1 MPSLPGPAHVAISDD
16 FQGGSGRGG
25 EWITV
30 SRDPN
35 TLTLPTAPR
44 KSIRTASTTAAE
56 MRFTLVWLLAAT
68 AAFAQDLPAGQII
81 DRVTC
86 AADPSQS
93 YALFVPAGYT
103 PSRPWPVIFAF
114 DPGAR
119 GRIPVERYQAAAAR
133 YGFIVAGSNNSRNG
147 GMEFPRVLAALTN
160 DVAARL
166 SVDPKRVYLAG
177 MSGGARTALGVALA
191 SKEIAGVIASS
202 AGYPDNN
209 IRKTLSFPLFATA
222 GTEDFNHLEMRRL
235 DRALTT
241 PHRLVIFDGGHV
253 WLSSELALQAVEW
266 MELHAMKAGLK
277 PRDEAEIDRLLAER
291 IAAAG
296 TGSDKHTFR
305 ALQAIADDFQGLR
318 DVSAFARRAAE
329 LGRDKTI
336 REALDTERYQDR
348 REEGVLREMDG
359 LAARLA
365 SNDRPAVLNQLR
377 QKWMAL
383 SETARKPVDSMER
396 QLARRVLAALS
407 ADGTRD
413 ADYAKIIAENRV
425 R

>member
-1 MPSLPGPAHVAISDD
+1 MLPGPASYNSAIS
-16 FQGGSGRGG
+16 R
-25 EWITV
+25 
-30 SRDPN
+30 
-35 TLTLPTAPR
+35 
-44 KSIRTASTTAAE
+44 
-56 MRFTLVWLLAAT
+56 MRFTPAVLVLVWLLATT

-93 YALFVPAGYT
+93 YALFVPADYT
-103 PSRPWPVIFAF
+103 PSRSWPVIFAF

-119 GRIPVERYQAAAAR
+119 GRVPVERYQAAAER
-133 YGFIVAGSNNSRNG
+133 YGYIVVGSNNSRNG

-166 SVDPKRVYLAG
+166 AVNPKRVYLAG

-202 AGYPDNN
+202 AGYPDTN
-209 IRKTLSFPLFATA
+209 IRKTLSFPLFTTA
-222 GTEDFNHLEMRRL
+222 GTEDFNHLEMRKL

-253 WLSSELALQAVEW
+253 WLSSELAVQAVEW

-277 PRDEAEIDRLLAER
+277 PRDDAEIDRQLAARVE
-291 IAAAG
+291 AAG
-296 TGSDKHTFR
+296 TGSDKDTFR
-305 ALQAIADDFQGLR
+305 ALKAIADDFQGLK
-318 DVSAFARRAAE
+318 DVSTFARRAAE
-329 LGRDKTI
+329 LGRDKAI
-336 REALDTERYQDR
+336 RAALDAERDEDR
-348 REEGVLREMDG
+348 REEVVLREMDA

-365 SNDRPAVLNQLR
+365 SSDRLAVLGQLR

-383 SETARKPVDSMER
+383 SAVATNPVDSVER
-396 QLARRVLAALS
+396 QWARRVLSASS
-407 ADGTRD
+407 ADGTTD
-413 ADYAKIIAENRV
+413 ADYAKIIAEYRV
-425 R
+425 GRRGAE

>member
-1 MPSLPGPAHVAISDD
+1 
-16 FQGGSGRGG
+16 
-25 EWITV
+25 
-30 SRDPN
+30 
-35 TLTLPTAPR
+35 
-44 KSIRTASTTAAE
+44 

>member
-1 MPSLPGPAHVAISDD
+1 
-16 FQGGSGRGG
+16 
-25 EWITV
+25 
-30 SRDPN
+30 
-35 TLTLPTAPR
+35 
-44 KSIRTASTTAAE
+44 

-68 AAFAQDLPAGQII
+68 TAFAQELPAGQVI

-93 YALFVPAGYT
+93 YALFVPANYT

-114 DPGAR
+114 DPGGR
-119 GRIPVERYQAAAAR
+119 GRVPVERYQAAAER
-133 YGFIVAGSNNSRNG
+133 YGYIVVGSNNSRNG

-166 SVDPKRVYLAG
+166 ALNPRRVYLAG

-202 AGYPDNN
+202 AGYPDSN

-222 GTEDFNHLEMRRL
+222 GTEDFNHLEMRKL

-266 MELHAMKAGLK
+266 MELHAMKAELE
-277 PRDEAEIDRLLAER
+277 PRDDAEIDRMLAAR
-291 IAAAG
+291 VAAAG
-296 TGSDKHTFR
+296 TGSDKDTFR

-318 DVSAFARRAAE
+318 DVSGFARRAAE
-329 LGRDKTI
+329 LGRDKTV
-336 REALDTERYQDR
+336 RAALDAERDQDR
-348 REEGVLREMDG
+348 REEAVLREIDV
-359 LAARLA
+359 LAARLR
-365 SNDRPAVLNQLR
+365 SNDRPAALNQLR
-377 QKWMAL
+377 QQWMAL
-383 SETARKPVDSMER
+383 SEAAKNPIDSMER
-396 QLARRVLAALS
+396 QLARRVLAALA
-407 ADGTRD
+407 ADGTTD
-413 ADYAKIIAENRV
+413 ADYAKIIAEYRLG
-425 R
+425 RRGAE